1 MAPCHDNILL
11 VVAWF
16 RHIGS
21 MGEKV
26 GLKIISGFSFIILK
40 KMLKN
45 TNCCRGAL
53 STSPTSSFLLS
64 AQHASTV
71 ILCAHVRERTEG
83 GRAPAVETEG
93 KGAGEESAPA
103 ADPRQGGVAVR
114 RRIPPGGREFPRP
127 WGGGAW
133 PAAAAVADRP
143 RPGGVEAAW
152 RTAWS
157 GGETGADPPKE
168 AGATEPARRQ
178 RIPPREKQEEG
189 GQGPLAAADTRV
201 SSSRSVAAR
210 RRLRQIR
217 SIYLDT

>member
-1 MAPCHDNILL
+1 MYN
-11 VVAWF
+11 
-16 RHIGS
+16 
-21 MGEKV
+21 
-26 GLKIISGFSFIILK
+26 
-40 KMLKN
+40 
-45 TNCCRGAL
+45 CRGVL

-64 AQHASTV
+64 AQHASTI

-103 ADPRQGGVAVR
+103 ADPRQGGVAGR

-133 PAAAAVADRP
+133 PAAATVADRP

-157 GGETGADPPKE
+157 GGVDGRGGAGSPSLEETGTDPPKE
-168 AGATEPARRQ
+168 AGATEPARRR

-189 GQGPLAAADTRV
+189 GQGPLATDDTRV

-210 RRLRQIR
+210 R
-217 SIYLDT
+217 

>member
-1 MAPCHDNILL
+1 M
-11 VVAWF
+11 
-16 RHIGS
+16 
-21 MGEKV
+21 
-26 GLKIISGFSFIILK
+26 
-40 KMLKN
+40 
-45 TNCCRGAL
+45 L

-64 AQHASTV
+64 AQHASTI
-71 ILCAHVRERTEG
+71 ILCAHVRENRG
-83 GRAPAVETEG
+83 GAPAVETEG

-157 GGETGADPPKE
+157 GGVDERGGADSPSLEETDADPPKE
-168 AGATEPARRQ
+168 AGATEPARRR

-217 SIYLDT
+217 SIYRDT